1 MSVPE
6 AVNGR
11 SPQERDMGKNF
22 GHFMMAATVAS
33 VLSGM
38 PLLLTLLCAG
48 AGLVGYALH
57 PRNTIQR

>member
-1 MSVPE
+1 
-6 AVNGR
+6 
-11 SPQERDMGKNF
+11 MGKNF